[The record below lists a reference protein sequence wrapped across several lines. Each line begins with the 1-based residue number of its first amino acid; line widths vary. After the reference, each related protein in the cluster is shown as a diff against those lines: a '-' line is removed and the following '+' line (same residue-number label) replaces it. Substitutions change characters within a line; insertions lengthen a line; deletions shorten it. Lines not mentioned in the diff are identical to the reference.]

1 MTQASGD
8 QAKLRWRCRRGMREL
23 DELLLGF
30 VDGGHWQA
38 LDEAGQRAF
47 QRLLEYPDQQLL
59 EILMQREAPEDPA
72 LADMV
77 RRIRAAVR
85 RDSSHI

>member
-1 MTQASGD
+1 
-8 QAKLRWRCRRGMREL
+8 MREL

-38 LDEAGQRAF
+38 LDEAGRQAF
-47 QRLLEYPDQQLL
+47 QRLLEYPDQRLL
-59 EILMQREAPEDPA
+59 EILMQREAVQDSA

-77 RRIRAAVR
+77 RRIRAAVPPQ
-85 RDSSHI
+85 